1 MHSSHARRAAE
12 LADNA
17 SFIQLP
23 SQCLGK
29 RKRIRRMSPRATW
42 LVTRTTPA
50 GVAASGEAPRPDVVG
65 GSEGTAKCFC
75 DCDPCRELQA
85 RSLPRQ
91 PRHIPTRAHTHPA
104 HSPAASSPPP
114 PRARPGR
121 RERESKGGCRLESAG
136 SAPMKVGSAAAG
148 WEGRK
153 GRRRRRRQAV
163 AHMQWMSGGACADR
177 TPSSPKSHTHTPVP
191 RAGFL
196 TIPHTGVYRIES
208 FRIPQ

>member
-1 MHSSHARRAAE
+1 MVSSCSCRLAPELSHKRASKPPHESGPTTSLAPRPSPALAEGHPLQLMRTRTLYVHSSHARAAE

-29 RKRIRRMSPRATW
+29 RMSRRATW
-42 LVTRTTPA
+42 VVTRTTPA

-114 PRARPGR
+114 PRARPPR
-121 RERESKGGCRLESAG
+121 PERERARE
-136 SAPMKVGSAAAG
+136 AAG
-148 WEGRK
+148 WR
-153 GRRRRRRQAV
+153 
-163 AHMQWMSGGACADR
+163 
-177 TPSSPKSHTHTPVP
+177 VP
-191 RAGFL
+191 
-196 TIPHTGVYRIES
+196 GVHR
-208 FRIPQ
+208 

>member
-1 MHSSHARRAAE
+1 MCTRRTQE
-12 LADNA
+12 LR
-17 SFIQLP
+17 SLP
-23 SQCLGK
+23 
-29 RKRIRRMSPRATW
+29 
-42 LVTRTTPA
+42 TTPA
-50 GVAASGEAPRPDVVG
+50 SSSCLHNALASGCHEGPLGLSPAPRQLGLLRVARPRPDVDG
-65 GSEGTAKCFC
+65 GSEGTARWL
-75 DCDPCRELQA
+75 CDPCRELQA

-104 HSPAASSPPP
+104 HSPATSSPPP